1 MRDPYLYK
9 DVAVL
14 KNLAN
19 IKDNEKL
26 RQMECDLTVI
36 GMAVVY
42 AKKYDKFD
50 INTLCD
56 IHKTIFGGLYEWAGE
71 FRTIQMTK
79 SEKVLGG
86 DTVRYAEPS
95 QISKQLKDIFK
106 EISKLKPNMPKQELV
121 FKLVRITSTI
131 WHIHPFREGNT
142 RTVVAF
148 SVLLADY
155 LGIDLDCN
163 LFVENASYVRNALV
177 WCTQGI
183 YSIYEYL
190 ERIYYDA
197 ASIKQEEN
205 SKNQNYE
212 FVGEYKISDYKEQPH
227 IYLDNE

>member
-1 MRDPYLYK
+1 MRDPYLYE
-9 DVAVL
+9 DVDVL

-19 IKDNEKL
+19 IKDNENL
-26 RQMECDLTVI
+26 RQMEGDLTVI

-42 AKKYDKFD
+42 AKKYDKFN

-79 SEKVLGG
+79 SEKVLGD

-95 QISKQLKDIFK
+95 QIAKQLKDIFK

-155 LGIDLDCN
+155 LDIDLDYN
-163 LFVENASYVRNALV
+163 LFVENALV

-183 YSIYEYL
+183 YSIYKYL

-197 ASIKQEEN
+197 ASIKQGEI

-227 IYLDNE
+227 IYLHNE

>member
-1 MRDPYLYK
+1 
-9 DVAVL
+9 
-14 KNLAN
+14 
-19 IKDNEKL
+19 
-26 RQMECDLTVI
+26 
-36 GMAVVY
+36 
-42 AKKYDKFD
+42 
-50 INTLCD
+50 
-56 IHKTIFGGLYEWAGE
+56 
-71 FRTIQMTK
+71 
-79 SEKVLGG
+79 
-86 DTVRYAEPS
+86 
-95 QISKQLKDIFK
+95 
-106 EISKLKPNMPKQELV
+106 MPKQELV
-121 FKLVRITSTI
+121 FKLIRITSTI

-155 LGIDLDCN
+155 LGIDLDYN

-197 ASIKQEEN
+197 ASIKQGEI

-227 IYLDNE
+227 IYLHNE

>member
-1 MRDPYLYK
+1 MRDPYLYE
-9 DVAVL
+9 DVDVL

-19 IKDNEKL
+19 IKDNENL
-26 RQMECDLTVI
+26 RQMEGDLTVI

-56 IHKTIFGGLYEWAGE
+56 IHKTIFGGLYEWACE

-106 EISKLKPNMPKQELV
+106 EISNLKPNMPKQELV
-121 FKLVRITSTI
+121 FKLIRITSTI

-155 LGIDLDCN
+155 LGIDLDYN

-177 WCTQGI
+177 WCTQ
-183 YSIYEYL
+183 
-190 ERIYYDA
+190 
-197 ASIKQEEN
+197 
-205 SKNQNYE
+205 
-212 FVGEYKISDYKEQPH
+212 
-227 IYLDNE
+227 

>member
-1 MRDPYLYK
+1 MCDPYLYE
-9 DVAVL
+9 DVDVL

-19 IKDNEKL
+19 IKDNENL
-26 RQMECDLTVI
+26 RQMEGYLTVI

-56 IHKTIFGGLYEWAGE
+56 IHKTIFGGLYEWACE

-106 EISKLKPNMPKQELV
+106 EISNLKPNMPKQELV
-121 FKLVRITSTI
+121 FKLIRITSTI

-155 LGIDLDCN
+155 LGIDLDYN

-197 ASIKQEEN
+197 ASIKQ
-205 SKNQNYE
+205 
-212 FVGEYKISDYKEQPH
+212 G
-227 IYLDNE
+227 

>member
-1 MRDPYLYK
+1 MRDPYLYE
-9 DVAVL
+9 DVDVL

-26 RQMECDLTVI
+26 RQMEGDLTVI

-56 IHKTIFGGLYEWAGE
+56 IHKTIFGGLYDWAGE

-155 LGIDLDCN
+155 LGIDLDYN
-163 LFVENASYVRNALV
+163 LFVDNASYVRNALV

-197 ASIKQEEN
+197 ASIKQDEY

-212 FVGEYKISDYKEQPH
+212 FVGEYKISDYKEESH

>member
-1 MRDPYLYK
+1 MRDPYLYE
-9 DVAVL
+9 DVNVL

-26 RQMECDLTVI
+26 RQMEGDLTVI

-155 LGIDLDCN
+155 LGIDLDYN
-163 LFVENASYVRNALV
+163 LFVDNASYVRNALV

-212 FVGEYKISDYKEQPH
+212 FVGEYKISDYKEESH